1 MRLILVRH
9 GEPDYQRDCLT
20 PLGRRQALA
29 AAERL
34 LNEGISAVYSSP
46 LGRALE
52 TAQYTAGALGLP
64 VETLPFM
71 RELHWGGIDGAPLPF
86 NGHPWDA
93 ADEMARTGWD
103 MTRTDWA
110 AHPLFAR
117 NLVTAEAAHVGEK
130 TDEWLR
136 SLGYAR
142 EGTAYRCLR
151 ESDGQRTAA
160 LFCHGGSSTAMLARV
175 FSLPF
180 PYLCA
185 AVHLDFTGIFIIR
198 FSRREG
204 GVSLPVAELCGDDRH
219 IRGLDAPE
227 GAGCTDG
234 ASRDIMD
241 C

>member
-9 GEPDYQRDCLT
+9 GEPDYGRNCLT

-46 LGRALE
+46 MGRALE
-52 TAQYTAGALGLP
+52 TARHTADALGLS

-71 RELHWGGIDGAPLPF
+71 HELHWGGIDGAPLPF
-86 NGHPWDA
+86 EGHPWDA

-110 AHPLFAR
+110 SHPLFTR

-136 SLGYAR
+136 GLGYAR

-151 ESDGQRTAA
+151 SGGEKRTVA
-160 LFCHGGSSTAMLARV
+160 LFCHGGSSTAMLSRI

-185 AVHLDFTGIFIIR
+185 AVHLDFTGIFIVR
-198 FSRREG
+198 FPRREG

-219 IRGLDAPE
+219 IRGLETP
-227 GAGCTDG
+227 
-234 ASRDIMD
+234 
-241 C
+241 